1 MRIGLSGIPWP
12 PRRFENRGL
21 PEPAG
26 HRPKGRAPAEIPQPV
41 APSSDAEVRPSDE
54 HEVMSRRS
62 LHELEHIAEVGA
74 SDKTPLI
81 LLGDVWVVSAI
92 VVLAVLAVS
101 LLAYH
106 LAT

>member
-1 MRIGLSGIPWP
+1 
-12 PRRFENRGL
+12 
-21 PEPAG
+21 
-26 HRPKGRAPAEIPQPV
+26 
-41 APSSDAEVRPSDE
+41 
-54 HEVMSRRS
+54 MSRRS

-106 LAT
+106 LAS